1 MAPNTNTNTNSYVG
15 SAVATIGGVAAS
27 ALLAHGGYNLVENP
41 NIENVMQTTLGYCG
55 LKTFL
60 FADKCC
66 GDYATTAD
74 KVTLIVSGVGLLSCI
89 AYRNFKST

>member
-1 MAPNTNTNTNSYVG
+1 MAPNTNTNTNSYVD

-41 NIENVMQTTLGYCG
+41 NIENVMQTIFGYSG

-66 GDYATTAD
+66 GDYSTTTD
-74 KVTLIVSGVGLLSCI
+74 KVILLGSGVGL
-89 AYRNFKST
+89 